1 MGANVQG
8 EMFEYHLRSCILCA
22 GYIMIQVKPKSVSEC
37 LQDFSED
44 LDDLGHLHMHF
55 SCSFHDKIVS
65 QTENILPWKVSVFL
79 KHMKLMLYST
89 KMVIILLEINKTYH
103 SLPKNQTSKS
113 PLSEISY
120 TLRTLAFLLL
130 LLFFYFFN
138 FCP

>member
-37 LQDFSED
+37 LQDFSEE

-79 KHMKLMLYST
+79 KHTYAVFNKDGNYSPRNKQNIPQLTQKSNKQITIKWDFLYIT
-89 KMVIILLEINKTYH
+89 HTCFFAVVVV
-103 SLPKNQTSKS
+103 
-113 PLSEISY
+113 
-120 TLRTLAFLLL
+120 F
-130 LLFFYFFN
+130 LFF
-138 FCP
+138 